1 MAYDWNVVAIRWQGG
16 SYAVT
21 ASEIFN
27 QGIDWQRLCELAPL
41 RDVSLQPDTYVD
53 QAAVLSRVELQGLL
67 TDDRARVWFY
77 GKAAEADFFL
87 IHHAEWESGMAD

>member
-1 MAYDWNVVAIRWQGG
+1 MACDWNVVAIRWREGG
-16 SYAVT
+16 YVVT

-41 RDVSLQPDTYVD
+41 RDVSLQPDTYSD
-53 QAAVLSRVELQGLL
+53 QAAVLSRAELQGLL
-67 TDDRARVWFY
+67 TSNRARVWFY

-87 IHHAEWESGMAD
+87 IHRAEWESGMSD

>member
-1 MAYDWNVVAIRWQGG
+1 M
-16 SYAVT
+16 T

-41 RDVSLQPDTYVD
+41 RDVSLQPNTYGD

-67 TDDRARVWFY
+67 TDDRARVWLY

-87 IHHAEWESGMAD
+87 IHRAEWESGMSD